1 MEPFEVGI
9 EIEGV
14 ITFEYVPTISTETD
28 SRIDLDVL
36 DVNES
41 ASNYQRMISV
51 SDQTKTPTFEY
62 SDFVVADFDVEEFV
76 EELDQRPDIKAA
88 LGLTMVDEDDY

>member
-1 MEPFEVGI
+1 MKPKPILFIKAGCPWCREALGFFSEQG
-9 EIEGV
+9 
-14 ITFEYVPTISTETD
+14 
-28 SRIDLDVL
+28 IDLDVQ

-41 ASNYQRMISV
+41 ASAYQRMIAV

-62 SDFVVADFDVEEFV
+62 GDFVVADFDVEEFV
-76 EELDQRPDIKAA
+76 EELDQRPDIKEA

>member
-1 MEPFEVGI
+1 MKPKPILFIKSGCPWCREALGFFSEQG
-9 EIEGV
+9 
-14 ITFEYVPTISTETD
+14 
-28 SRIDLDVL
+28 IDLDVQ

-41 ASNYQRMISV
+41 ASAYQRMIAV

-62 SDFVVADFDVEEFV
+62 DDFVVADFDVEEFV
-76 EELDQRPDIKAA
+76 EELDQRPDIKEA

>member
-1 MEPFEVGI
+1 MTPKPILFIKSGCPWCREALGFFSEQG
-9 EIEGV
+9 
-14 ITFEYVPTISTETD
+14 
-28 SRIDLDVL
+28 IDLDIQ

-41 ASNYQRMISV
+41 ASAYQRMISV

-76 EELDQRPDIKAA
+76 EELDQRPDIKEA